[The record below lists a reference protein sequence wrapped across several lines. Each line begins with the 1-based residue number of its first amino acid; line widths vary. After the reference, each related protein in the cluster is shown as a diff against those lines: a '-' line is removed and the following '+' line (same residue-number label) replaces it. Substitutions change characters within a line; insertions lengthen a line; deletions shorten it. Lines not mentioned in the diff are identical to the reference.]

1 MAGSPSDRRRG
12 LSQNYDKDQNQ
23 DREQQRARTEEY
35 DFAHYIGLQQV
46 GATQKT
52 LRKTG
57 GEVST
62 SHRFVPEGSTAL
74 SMPCWWGESR

>member
-1 MAGSPSDRRRG
+1 
-12 LSQNYDKDQNQ
+12 LSQNYDKNQ
-23 DREQQRARTEEY
+23 DQDRDHQRSRTQKY

-46 GATQKT
+46 GATQKN

-62 SHRFVPEGSTAL
+62 SHRFVPESRTAL
-74 SMPCWWGESR
+74 SMPRTVGELRRGHWSYGLT